1 MQVEAK
7 IVRSLIGSSSG
18 LSKESQTELEKWN
31 RMFNWEAHR
40 GLMTMYRLSSALY
53 KGELPLTI
61 APTSDEMNESM
72 YMNRCH
78 ELGWMMLR
86 LLPYMRRAETPL
98 DVNWDKKWML
108 LDDSFKM
115 MVDGLAGLGKK
126 IAPAVLEM
134 VQAKFKL
141 SVRSYYFEAK

>member
-1 MQVEAK
+1 
-7 IVRSLIGSSSG
+7 
-18 LSKESQTELEKWN
+18 
-31 RMFNWEAHR
+31 
-40 GLMTMYRLSSALY
+40 
-53 KGELPLTI
+53 
-61 APTSDEMNESM
+61 
-72 YMNRCH
+72 
-78 ELGWMMLR
+78 MLR